1 MIHCP
6 IVPDKLRLIQSKLK
20 MTNPIAPGELH
31 QCAAFAQL
39 TDAECETLAPFL
51 VRDSVLAGE
60 TILTLG
66 HTTQALWV
74 VLDGQCDVIKPTT
87 NGSSTVLATL
97 EPGSVFGE
105 MSFFDGA
112 SHSASVKAKTDASFY
127 WLPREA
133 FDRLELTNPQ
143 LTHRITLYVVR
154 IIAERLRKMDAWV
167 SSTVENPDARYKKEW
182 LEFRAKLFT

>member
-1 MIHCP
+1 MMQ
-6 IVPDKLRLIQSKLK
+6 VEFVGSKFRSEIK
-20 MTNPIAPGELH
+20 TTMTDSIALTELN

-39 TDAECETLAPFL
+39 SSAECKILAPFL
-51 VRDSVLAGE
+51 IRDSVSAGE
-60 TILTLG
+60 TILTIG

-74 VLDGQCDVIKPTT
+74 IREGQCEVIRPTT

-97 EPGSVFGE
+97 EQCSVFGE

-112 SHSASVKAKTDASFY
+112 PHSASVKAKTDASFY

-133 FDRLELTNPQ
+133 FDALEIENPQ

-154 IIAERLRKMDAWV
+154 IIADRLRKMDAWV
-167 SSTVENPDARYKKEW
+167 SSTVENPDAVYKKEW
-182 LEFRAKLFT
+182 HEFRAKLFS

>member
-1 MIHCP
+1 MQGKFEWYHICFDQIEADMP
-6 IVPDKLRLIQSKLK
+6 
-20 MTNPIAPGELH
+20 NPISPAELN

-39 TDAECETLAPFL
+39 TAAECEILAPFL
-51 VRDSVLAGE
+51 VRDSVPADE

-74 VLDGQCDVIKPTT
+74 VREGQCDVIKPTT
-87 NGSSTVLATL
+87 NGSTTVLATL
-97 EPGSVFGE
+97 GPGSVFGE

-112 SHSASVKAKTDASFY
+112 PHSASVKAQTDASFY

-133 FDRLELTNPQ
+133 FDTLERQHPQ
-143 LTHRITLYVVR
+143 LTHRITLYIVR
-154 IIAERLRKMDAWV
+154 IIADRLRKMDAWV